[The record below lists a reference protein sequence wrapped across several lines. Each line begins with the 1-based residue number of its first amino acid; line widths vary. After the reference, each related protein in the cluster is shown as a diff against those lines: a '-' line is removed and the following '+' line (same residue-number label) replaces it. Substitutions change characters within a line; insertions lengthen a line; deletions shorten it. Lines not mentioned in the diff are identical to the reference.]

1 MPRDWKWEAKGF
13 PPKRNNVYTRHF
25 SSYCSYKVIAAVL
38 VPTDSEMK
46 RRSDKRTREDG
57 KDVPESAVM
66 EMKANFKLPDHTED
80 FFDEVRYVE
89 LSQVLG

>member
-1 MPRDWKWEAKGF
+1 MSRDWKWIAKEF
-13 PPKRNNVYTRHF
+13 PSKKNYVYDRHLLF
-25 SSYCSYKVIAAVL
+25 YCSYKVIAAVL

-80 FFDEVRYVE
+80 FVDEVRYVE
-89 LSQVLG
+89 LSQVLE

>member
-89 LSQVLG
+89 LSQVLE

>member
-1 MPRDWKWEAKGF
+1 MKAYEKCAWPTNKTLICIFFVQR
-13 PPKRNNVYTRHF
+13 
-25 SSYCSYKVIAAVL
+25 SYKVIAAVL

-66 EMKANFKLPDHTED
+66 EMMVNFKLPDETED
-80 FFDEVRYVE
+80 FFDEIRYVE
-89 LSQVLG
+89 LSKVKIA

>member
-1 MPRDWKWEAKGF
+1 
-13 PPKRNNVYTRHF
+13 
-25 SSYCSYKVIAAVL
+25 
-38 VPTDSEMK
+38 MK

>member
-1 MPRDWKWEAKGF
+1 MPLSR
-13 PPKRNNVYTRHF
+13 
-25 SSYCSYKVIAAVL
+25 YKVIAAVL

-66 EMKANFKLPDHTED
+66 EMKANFQLPDRTED
-80 FFDEVRYVE
+80 FFDEIRYVE
-89 LSQVLG
+89 LSQVWVHCTLGRMTPELMGARFIN